1 MGQTLQERKKES
13 YKIFDEIAG
22 TYDFLN
28 HFLSFGID
36 IYWRQKFLKQLPKRE
51 EITALDLATGTG
63 DVPLVLVKDKRVK
76 KVTGLDLSKGM
87 IAVGKKKIEKKGLS
101 DQISFHLG
109 DGVKIPSAD
118 NSFDLVTISFGIR
131 NFEDPQKSIHDIYRV
146 LKPGGRL
153 LIMELSVPSN
163 KFMKMLYL
171 FFFRK
176 ILPFVGNIVSKH
188 KDAYSY
194 LNQSVEDFPCGDDFK
209 QLIDN
214 AGFKNTG
221 YKELTFGIATL
232 YCGDKH

>member
-36 IYWRQKFLKQLPKRE
+36 IYWRQKFLKQLPASK
-51 EITALDLATGTG
+51 EIIALDLATGTG
-63 DVPLVLVKDKRVK
+63 DVPLVLVKDKRVQ

-87 IAVGKKKIEKKGLS
+87 LAVGKKKIEKAGLS
-101 DQISFHLG
+101 NKISFHHG

-131 NFEDPQKSIHDIYRV
+131 NFEDPQQSIHDIYRV

-163 KFMKMLYL
+163 RFMKMLYL

-176 ILPFVGNIVSKH
+176 VLPIIGNLVSKH

-194 LNQSVEDFPCGDDFK
+194 LNQSVEDFPCGNEFK
-209 QLIDN
+209 SLLDN
-214 AGFKNTG
+214 AGFKNTN

-232 YCGDKH
+232 YCGDKF